1 MGSIYP
7 LTISGTDLVIPNMP
21 VVVKGLRIQGSA
33 VASRAVQVKML
44 DFVALHQIKPI
55 IERFPLTKEGV
66 EEGMTKLREGRV
78 RYRAVLVA

>member
-1 MGSIYP
+1 
-7 LTISGTDLVIPNMP
+7 
-21 VVVKGLRIQGSA
+21 
-33 VASRAVQVKML
+33 ML